1 MENPKTREMT
11 ALLERLGVEGSV
23 LIMLPDQ
30 NDNVERS
37 ARNLPGVKTL
47 RANYLN
53 VRDLLGYDYLVV
65 PQGSLE
71 VIERI
76 LG

>member
-1 MENPKTREMT
+1 MVGQ
-11 ALLERLGVEGSV
+11 RLGVEGSA
-23 LIMLPDQ
+23 LIMLPEQ

-37 ARNLPGVKTL
+37 ARNLPDVKTL
-47 RANYLN
+47 RASYLN